1 MDFQK
6 IFSDRKVVFACAT
19 LCCFLWGSAYPA
31 IKIGYELLSIERSD
45 IAAQLVFA
53 GWRFVFAGLVLLI
66 FAHFAGLKVF
76 SFAKGQARD
85 VVILGLWQ
93 TAFQY
98 VFFYVGVANATGVK
112 ASIMNATGVFFSVLL
127 AHFIYQNDKLT
138 PLKALGCLLGFI
150 GVMVVNFK
158 PGAFD
163 LEFSLMGEGFVVIA
177 AFVLSAAV
185 IFGKRLSQR
194 MNAIVMTGW
203 QLGIGGVAL
212 TVVGMLSGGHMG
224 PIGFEAGAL
233 LAYMVLLSS
242 VAFALWGI
250 LMKFNPV
257 GLVATFQFLI
267 PVAGVLLSGLFLG
280 ETILETKNLVALVLV
295 CVGIWLVTRTVR
307 AKTVSE

>member
-45 IAAQLVFA
+45 IASQLVFA
-53 GWRFVFAGLVLLI
+53 GWRFVFAGLVLLV
-66 FAHFAGLKVF
+66 FAHFTGLKVF
-76 SFAKGQARD
+76 GFTRRQAGEIA
-85 VVILGLWQ
+85 ILGLWQ
-93 TAFQY
+93 TGLQY

-127 AHFIYQNDKLT
+127 AHFIYQNDKLS
-138 PLKALGCLLGFI
+138 PLKALGCVLGFI

-158 PGAFD
+158 PGALD

-185 IFGKRLSQR
+185 IFGKRLSQN

-212 TVVGMLSGGHMG
+212 TVVGYISGGHMG
-224 PIGFEAGAL
+224 PVGPEAVAL

-280 ETILETKNLVALVLV
+280 ETILEAKNLMALVLV

-307 AKTVSE
+307 AK

>member
-1 MDFQK
+1 MDFRQ

-45 IAAQLVFA
+45 IASQIVFA
-53 GWRFVFAGLVLLI
+53 GWRFVFAGIVLLL
-66 FAHFAGLKVF
+66 FARFTGLRLFDFTRRQAGEV
-76 SFAKGQARD
+76 A
-85 VVILGLWQ
+85 ILGLWQ
-93 TAFQY
+93 TALQY
-98 VFFYVGVANATGVK
+98 VFFYVGVAHATGVK

-127 AHFIYQNDKLT
+127 AHFLYRNDRLT
-138 PLKALGCLLGFI
+138 PLKALGCLIGFA
-150 GVMVVNFK
+150 GVMVVNFR

-163 LEFSLMGEGFVVIA
+163 LDFSLLGEGFVVIA

-185 IFGKRLSQR
+185 IYGKRLSQG

-203 QLGIGGVAL
+203 QLGIGGTALVA
-212 TVVGMLSGGHMG
+212 VGYVSGGQMG
-224 PIGFEAGAL
+224 PVGPEAVAL

-280 ETILETKNLVALVLV
+280 ETIFEARNLVALVLV
-295 CVGIWLVTRTVR
+295 CAGIWMVTRMVR
-307 AKTVSE
+307 ARA